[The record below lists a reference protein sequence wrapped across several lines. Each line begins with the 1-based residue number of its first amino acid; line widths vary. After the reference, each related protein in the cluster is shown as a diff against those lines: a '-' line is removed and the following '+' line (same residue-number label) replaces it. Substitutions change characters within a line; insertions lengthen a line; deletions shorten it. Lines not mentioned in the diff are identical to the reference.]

1 MSYIPKPNTGTLWPN
16 DRKAGPSHPDVRG
29 DVFLDRA
36 FLKDMMNKSS
46 DDLVKIQIAGWNK
59 VINGKSCLSVSASAP
74 YVKPQGEYQSYGNRA
89 PVSGGPNED
98 VPF

>member
-1 MSYIPKPNTGTLWPN
+1 MNYVPKPNTGTLWPN
-16 DRKAGPSHPDVRG
+16 DRKAGPSHPDIRG

-36 FLKDMMNKSS
+36 FLKDMMSKSS

-59 VINGKSCLSVSASAP
+59 VINGKGCLSVSASAP
-74 YVKPQGEYQSYGNRA
+74 YVKPQGGYQSYGNQA
-89 PVSGGPNED
+89 PVDRSDD